1 MNEWMTTNEWMVK
14 YVSIYQNAKHGQT
27 IKKLN
32 KWIRCAALQKE
43 KYNTGFFKSYFYLT
57 KILRLCFKRSV
68 QPVDWSLYVF
78 VNKQTHTFVK

>member
-1 MNEWMTTNEWMVK
+1 MIKQCLTKECPIKFCRMNEWMTTNEWMVK

-43 KYNTGFFKSYFYLT
+43 KYNTGFFKSYFSLP
-57 KILRLCFKRSV
+57 RWLC
-68 QPVDWSLYVF
+68 
-78 VNKQTHTFVK
+78 